1 MRVSSLLAI
10 IAVLVPPVVLA
21 PPCQAAR
28 PARHFPQT
36 PSGDTFPN
44 KSIIIYVADFDLQ
57 ATRDS
62 GSSGSAAN
70 RKAASNVTSSV
81 TPNVTANLTAAASPS
96 PATATATAT
105 TPLAPQG
112 SAPSATVAKNEGA
125 DSVATADAQKSQSP
139 KSDPARGETP
149 NADAQKSEAPK
160 TDSSTDDSPR
170 AQAAKLVDLTPT
182 TLVKVL
188 EQQGY
193 SVRRLRGGAS
203 PPDSGVIIR
212 GVFAQVDA
220 NFGIRRAV
228 IGGLATDTKML
239 LFVGIGNLSRPE
251 QSVYAVISPQPADNI
266 GPLISVSAYAPV
278 GRYELD
284 RDPSEEL
291 LRRAATNIA
300 SDLTRLL
307 NANPLALQ
315 Q

>member
-1 MRVSSLLAI
+1 MKVSSLLAI

-28 PARHFPQT
+28 PARHFLQT
-36 PSGDTFPN
+36 PSGDPFPN

-57 ATRDS
+57 ATHGP
-62 GSSGSAAN
+62 GSSGGATN
-70 RKAASNVTSSV
+70 RNAASNVSSGV
-81 TPNVTANLTAAASPS
+81 TPNATANVPAPAIPS
-96 PATATATAT
+96 TATVTAT

-112 SAPSATVAKNEGA
+112 SAASATVAANESA
-125 DSVATADAQKSQSP
+125 DSVATADAQKSQSQKP
-139 KSDPARGETP
+139 DPARGETP

-170 AQAAKLVDLTPT
+170 AQAAKLVDLTST

-228 IGGLATDTKML
+228 IGGLATDPKML
-239 LFVGIGNLSRPE
+239 LFVGIGNLARPE
-251 QSVYAVISPQPADNI
+251 QSVYAVVSPQPADNI

-278 GRYELD
+278 ARYELD

-291 LRRAATNIA
+291 LTRAATNIA